1 MKNSLFI
8 ISKLCMLA
16 FILLLAQGCQEDY
29 EMIDPP
35 MMTDYDDDLDEEVI
49 MQKGLESYFVTQ
61 FGEGEMDGSSW
72 EQALDVAGFRK
83 LLSGSVDLSKSTI
96 YMSQG
101 KYVMS
106 EESGLGVIVRKNV
119 KAIKGGY
126 SQFSEGTDVSARD
139 IDAYVT
145 VISGDVNGNKQ
156 ADAGDCGLLLVKK
169 GHIAIEGVTFQYGYV
184 SEADASTTE
193 CGSGIYVSGGAG
205 DTSIELTDCVI
216 RDCTS
221 AVTTSAKQGGPAV
234 FVLSGQVRLNK
245 VSLLDNT
252 AVCFLFS
259 LSGQVRLNKVNL
271 LDNKAVGRGGAVRCS
286 SKTAVV
292 FMNGCLLKGNS
303 HNGSWGNGIQMSEGH
318 ICINNTTLID
328 NMGTGAALNGGGSIL
343 LTNNTIIGNASD
355 THGAVRCETGAGG
368 DTKFINNLL
377 ISENPSAPSFNL
389 NGSNFEAFSK
399 GYNVYQRVTGIT
411 MSASDTAYP
420 NPVNGT
426 LNEKGVYV
434 WDLNQIGS
442 VKGYATKQAVIEVAK
457 SFNPVASPIAD
468 LGEVFV
474 EWIGEDAF
482 GIDQRG
488 VTRNANKMQAGAYDA
503 VLTN

>member
-1 MKNSLFI
+1 MKNRLFI
-8 ISKLCMLA
+8 ISKICMLA
-16 FILLLAQGCQEDY
+16 CMILLAQGCQEDY

-72 EQALDVAGFRK
+72 EQALDAAGFRK
-83 LLSGSVDLSKSTI
+83 LLSGSIDLSKSTI

-101 KYVMS
+101 KYIMS
-106 EESGLGVIVRKNV
+106 EESGLGVIVRKDV

-184 SEADASTTE
+184 SEADASATE
-193 CGSGIYVSGGAG
+193 CGSGIYVSGSAS

-216 RDCTS
+216 RDCKS
-221 AVTTSAKQGGPAV
+221 GVTTSAKQGGPAV

-252 AVCFLFS
+252 A
-259 LSGQVRLNKVNL
+259 
-271 LDNKAVGRGGAVRCS
+271 AGRGGAVRCS

-318 ICINNTTLID
+318 ICINNTTLIE

-343 LTNNTIIGNASD
+343 LTNNTIIGNANDS
-355 THGAVRCETGAGG
+355 HGAVRCETGVGG

-420 NPVNGT
+420 NQVNGA
-426 LNEKGVYV
+426 LNEEGVYV

-442 VKGYATKQAVIEVAK
+442 VKGYATRQAVIEVAK
-457 SFNPVASPIAD
+457 SFNPVASPITN

-503 VLTN
+503 VLAN

>member
-1 MKNSLFI
+1 MKNRLFI

-16 FILLLAQGCQEDY
+16 FMILLAQGCQEDY

-72 EQALDVAGFRK
+72 EQALDAAGFRK
-83 LLSGSVDLSKSTI
+83 LLSGSIDLSKSTI

-101 KYVMS
+101 KYIMS
-106 EESGLGVIVRKNV
+106 EESGLGVIVRKDV

-216 RDCTS
+216 RDCKS
-221 AVTTSAKQGGPAV
+221 GVTTSAKQGGPAV

-252 AVCFLFS
+252 A
-259 LSGQVRLNKVNL
+259 
-271 LDNKAVGRGGAVRCS
+271 AGRGGAVRCS

-318 ICINNTTLID
+318 ICINNTTLIE

-343 LTNNTIIGNASD
+343 LTNNTII
-355 THGAVRCETGAGG
+355 
-368 DTKFINNLL
+368 
-377 ISENPSAPSFNL
+377 
-389 NGSNFEAFSK
+389 
-399 GYNVYQRVTGIT
+399 
-411 MSASDTAYP
+411 
-420 NPVNGT
+420 
-426 LNEKGVYV
+426 
-434 WDLNQIGS
+434 
-442 VKGYATKQAVIEVAK
+442 
-457 SFNPVASPIAD
+457 
-468 LGEVFV
+468 
-474 EWIGEDAF
+474 
-482 GIDQRG
+482 
-488 VTRNANKMQAGAYDA
+488 
-503 VLTN
+503 

>member
-1 MKNSLFI
+1 MPVYRLGELF
-8 ISKLCMLA
+8 CGPGGLA
-16 FILLLAQGCQEDY
+16 YGATHADIGLDNYKIEHAWAN
-29 EMIDPP
+29 
-35 MMTDYDDDLDEEVI
+35 DYDSDTCRTYTENI
-49 MQKGLESYFVTQ
+49 C
-61 FGEGEMDGSSW
+61 
-72 EQALDVAGFRK
+72 RK
-83 LLSGSVDLSKSTI
+83 HP
-96 YMSQG
+96 
-101 KYVMS
+101 
-106 EESGLGVIVRKNV
+106 E
-119 KAIKGGY
+119 
-126 SQFSEGTDVSARD
+126 
-139 IDAYVT
+139 T

-169 GHIAIEGVTFQYGYV
+169 GHITIEGVTFQYGYV

-221 AVTTSAKQGGPAV
+221 GVTTSAKQGGPAV
-234 FVLSGQVRLNK
+234 FVLSGQVRLN
-245 VSLLDNT
+245 N
-252 AVCFLFS
+252 
-259 LSGQVRLNKVNL
+259 VNL
-271 LDNKAVGRGGAVRCS
+271 LDNTAVGRGGAVRCN

-343 LTNNTIIGNASD
+343 LTNNTIIGNTSD
-355 THGAVRCETGAGG
+355 SHGAVRCETGVGG

-377 ISENPSAPSFNL
+377 LSENPSAPSFNL

-426 LNEKGVYV
+426 LDEKGVYV

-457 SFNPVASPIAD
+457 SFNPVASPIAN

-474 EWIGEDAF
+474 EWVGEDAF
-482 GIDQRG
+482 GIDQRE

>member
-1 MKNSLFI
+1 MRNSLFI

-72 EQALDVAGFRK
+72 EQALDAAGFRR

-139 IDAYVT
+139 IDAYMT

-156 ADAGDCGLLLVKK
+156 ADTGDCGLLLVKK
-169 GHIAIEGVTFQYGYV
+169 GIIAIEGVTFQYGYV
-184 SEADASTTE
+184 SEADAGTNE
-193 CGSGIYVSGGAG
+193 CGSGIYVSGSTA
-205 DTSIELTDCVI
+205 DTSLELTDCVI
-216 RDCTS
+216 RDCKST
-221 AVTTSAKQGGPAV
+221 VTTSAKQGGPAV
-234 FVLSGQVRLNK
+234 FVLSGQVRLNN
-245 VSLLDNT
+245 VWLLDNS
-252 AVCFLFS
+252 A
-259 LSGQVRLNKVNL
+259 
-271 LDNKAVGRGGAVRCS
+271 AGRGGAVRCG

-303 HNGSWGNGIQMSEGH
+303 HSGSWGNGIQMSEGH

-328 NMGTGAALNGGGSIL
+328 NMGTGAALNGGGSML
-343 LTNNTIIGNASD
+343 LTNNTIIGNANDS
-355 THGAVRCETGAGG
+355 HGAVRCETGIGS

-377 ISENPSAPSFNL
+377 IAENPSAPSFNL
-389 NGSNFEAFSK
+389 NGNNKEAFSE
-399 GYNVYQRVTGIT
+399 GYNVYQRVTGIS
-411 MSASDTAYP
+411 MSPFDTAYP
-420 NPVNGT
+420 HPVNGA
-426 LNEKGVYV
+426 LNEEGVYE
-434 WDLNQIGS
+434 WNISQIGS
-442 VKGYATKQAVIEVAK
+442 VNGYATKQAVLEVAK
-457 SFNPVASPIAD
+457 SFNPVDSPVD
-468 LGEVFV
+468 NLGEMFV
-474 EWIGEDAF
+474 EWTGEDAF
-482 GIDQRG
+482 GVDQRG
-488 VTRNANKMQAGAYDA
+488 AIRNANKMQPGAYDA
-503 VLTN
+503 VLAN

>member
-1 MKNSLFI
+1 MKNRLFI
-8 ISKLCMLA
+8 ISKICMLA
-16 FILLLAQGCQEDY
+16 FMILLAQCQEGY
-29 EMIDPP
+29 EIDRLI
-35 MMTDYDDDLDEEVI
+35 DDLDEEMI
-49 MQKGLESYFVTQ
+49 MEKGLASYFVTQ

-72 EQALDVAGFRK
+72 EQALDVAAFRK
-83 LLSGSVDLSKSTI
+83 LLSGSVDLSESTI

-101 KYVMS
+101 EYVMS
-106 EESGLGVIVRKNV
+106 EKSGLGVIVRKNI

-126 SQFSEGTDVSARD
+126 AQFSKGTDVSARD

-184 SEADASTTE
+184 SEADASATE
-193 CGSGIYVSGGAG
+193 CGSGIYVSGSAS

-216 RDCTS
+216 RDCKS
-221 AVTTSAKQGGPAV
+221 GVTTSAKQGGPAV

-252 AVCFLFS
+252 A
-259 LSGQVRLNKVNL
+259 
-271 LDNKAVGRGGAVRCS
+271 AGRGGAVRCS

-318 ICINNTTLID
+318 ICINNTTLIE

-343 LTNNTIIGNASD
+343 LTNNTIIGNANDS
-355 THGAVRCETGAGG
+355 HGAVRCETGVGG

-420 NPVNGT
+420 NQVNGA
-426 LNEKGVYV
+426 LNEEGVYV

-442 VKGYATKQAVIEVAK
+442 VKGYATRQAVIEVAK
-457 SFNPVASPIAD
+457 SFNPVASPITN
-468 LGEVFV
+468 LGEAFV

-503 VLTN
+503 VLAN

>member
-1 MKNSLFI
+1 MCS
-8 ISKLCMLA
+8 
-16 FILLLAQGCQEDY
+16 
-29 EMIDPP
+29 
-35 MMTDYDDDLDEEVI
+35 
-49 MQKGLESYFVTQ
+49 
-61 FGEGEMDGSSW
+61 
-72 EQALDVAGFRK
+72 DVAGRISESDGRGGGRK
-83 LLSGSVDLSKSTI
+83 ASPAGRKPLAEF
-96 YMSQG
+96 
-101 KYVMS
+101 YV
-106 EESGLGVIVRKNV
+106 
-119 KAIKGGY
+119 
-126 SQFSEGTDVSARD
+126 
-139 IDAYVT
+139 DAYVT

-216 RDCTS
+216 RDCKS
-221 AVTTSAKQGGPAV
+221 GVTTSAKQGGPAV
-234 FVLSGQVRLNK
+234 FV
-245 VSLLDNT
+245 
-252 AVCFLFS
+252 

-355 THGAVRCETGAGG
+355 SHGAVRCETGAGG

>member
-1 MKNSLFI
+1 MKNRLFI
-8 ISKLCMLA
+8 ISKICMLA
-16 FILLLAQGCQEDY
+16 FMILLAQGCQEDY

-72 EQALDVAGFRK
+72 EQALDAAGFRK
-83 LLSGSVDLSKSTI
+83 LLSGSIDLSKSTI

-101 KYVMS
+101 KYIMS
-106 EESGLGVIVRKNV
+106 EESGLGVIVRKDV

-184 SEADASTTE
+184 SEADASATE
-193 CGSGIYVSGGAG
+193 CGSGIYVSGSAS

-216 RDCTS
+216 RDCKS
-221 AVTTSAKQGGPAV
+221 GVTTSAKQGGPAV
-234 FVLSGQVRLNK
+234 FVLSGQVR
-245 VSLLDNT
+245 
-252 AVCFLFS
+252 
-259 LSGQVRLNKVNL
+259 
-271 LDNKAVGRGGAVRCS
+271 

-318 ICINNTTLID
+318 ICINNTTLIE

-343 LTNNTIIGNASD
+343 LTNNTIIGNANDS
-355 THGAVRCETGAGG
+355 HGAVRCETGVGG

-420 NPVNGT
+420 NQVNGA
-426 LNEKGVYV
+426 LNEEGVYV

-442 VKGYATKQAVIEVAK
+442 VKGYATRQAVIEVAK
-457 SFNPVASPIAD
+457 SFNPVASPITN
-468 LGEVFV
+468 LGEAFV

-503 VLTN
+503 VLAN

>member
-1 MKNSLFI
+1 M
-8 ISKLCMLA
+8 
-16 FILLLAQGCQEDY
+16 
-29 EMIDPP
+29 
-35 MMTDYDDDLDEEVI
+35 
-49 MQKGLESYFVTQ
+49 
-61 FGEGEMDGSSW
+61 
-72 EQALDVAGFRK
+72 
-83 LLSGSVDLSKSTI
+83 SGS
-96 YMSQG
+96 
-101 KYVMS
+101 
-106 EESGLGVIVRKNV
+106 
-119 KAIKGGY
+119 
-126 SQFSEGTDVSARD
+126 
-139 IDAYVT
+139 
-145 VISGDVNGNKQ
+145 
-156 ADAGDCGLLLVKK
+156 
-169 GHIAIEGVTFQYGYV
+169 
-184 SEADASTTE
+184 AS
-193 CGSGIYVSGGAG
+193 

-216 RDCTS
+216 RDCKS
-221 AVTTSAKQGGPAV
+221 GVTTSAKQGGPAV

-252 AVCFLFS
+252 A
-259 LSGQVRLNKVNL
+259 
-271 LDNKAVGRGGAVRCS
+271 AGRGGAVRCS

-318 ICINNTTLID
+318 ICINNTTLIE

-343 LTNNTIIGNASD
+343 LTNNTIIGNANDS
-355 THGAVRCETGAGG
+355 HGAVRCETGVGG

-420 NPVNGT
+420 NQVNGA
-426 LNEKGVYV
+426 LNEEGVYV

-442 VKGYATKQAVIEVAK
+442 VKGYATRQAVIEVAK
-457 SFNPVASPIAD
+457 SFNPVASPITN
-468 LGEVFV
+468 LGEAFV

-503 VLTN
+503 VLAN

>member
-1 MKNSLFI
+1 
-8 ISKLCMLA
+8 
-16 FILLLAQGCQEDY
+16 
-29 EMIDPP
+29 
-35 MMTDYDDDLDEEVI
+35 

-83 LLSGSVDLSKSTI
+83 LLSGSIDLSKSTI

-101 KYVMS
+101 KYIMS
-106 EESGLGVIVRKNV
+106 EESGLGVIVRKDV

-169 GHIAIEGVTFQYGYV
+169 GHIAIEGVTFQYG
-184 SEADASTTE
+184 
-193 CGSGIYVSGGAG
+193 SGIYVSGSAS

-216 RDCTS
+216 RDCKS
-221 AVTTSAKQGGPAV
+221 GVTTSAKQGGPAV

-252 AVCFLFS
+252 A
-259 LSGQVRLNKVNL
+259 
-271 LDNKAVGRGGAVRCS
+271 AGRGGAVRCS

-318 ICINNTTLID
+318 ICINNTTLIE

-343 LTNNTIIGNASD
+343 LTNNTIIGNANDS
-355 THGAVRCETGAGG
+355 HGAVRCETGVGG

-420 NPVNGT
+420 NQVNGA
-426 LNEKGVYV
+426 LNEEGVYV

-442 VKGYATKQAVIEVAK
+442 VKGYATRQAVIEVAK
-457 SFNPVASPIAD
+457 SFNPVASPITN

-488 VTRNANKMQAGAYDA
+488 VTRNTNKMQAGAYDA
-503 VLTN
+503 VLAN

>member
-8 ISKLCMLA
+8 MSKLCLMA
-16 FILLLAQGCQEDY
+16 FVILLTQGCREKY

-61 FGEGEMDGSSW
+61 FGEGEMNGGSW
-72 EQALDVAGFRK
+72 EHALDAAGFRK
-83 LLSGSVDLSKSTI
+83 LLNGAVDLSKSTI

-106 EESGLGVIVRKNV
+106 EESGLGVIIRKSV

-139 IDAYVT
+139 IDTYVT

-156 ADAGDCGLLLVKK
+156 ADAGDCSLLLVKK

-184 SEADASTTE
+184 SEADAAATE
-193 CGSGIYVSGGAG
+193 CGSGIYVSGSAA
-205 DTSIELTDCVI
+205 DTSLELTDCVI
-216 RDCTS
+216 RDCKS
-221 AVTTSAKQGGPAV
+221 EITTSAKQGGPAV
-234 FVLSGQVRLNK
+234 FVLSGQAWLNR
-245 VSLLDNT
+245 VSLLDNM
-252 AVCFLFS
+252 
-259 LSGQVRLNKVNL
+259 
-271 LDNKAVGRGGAVRCS
+271 AVGRGGAVRCT

-292 FMNGCLLKGNS
+292 LMNGCLLTGNS

-318 ICINNTTLID
+318 ICINNTTLIR
-328 NMGTGAALNGGGSIL
+328 NRGTGAALNGGGSML
-343 LTNNTIIGNASD
+343 LTNTTIVGNASD
-355 THGAVRCETGAGG
+355 SHGAVRCETGIGG

-377 ISENPSAPSFNL
+377 ISENSSAPSFNL
-389 NGSNFEAFSK
+389 NGSNLEAFSK
-399 GYNVYQRVTGIT
+399 GYNVYQRVTGIK
-411 MSASDTAYP
+411 MDASDTAYP
-420 NPVNGT
+420 HPVNGRLT
-426 LNEKGVYV
+426 EERVYE
-434 WDLNQIGS
+434 WNLNQLGS
-442 VKGYATKQAVIEVAK
+442 VKGYATKQAVIEVAR
-457 SFNPVASPIAD
+457 SFNPVASPVAN
-468 LGEVFV
+468 LGKVFV

-482 GIDQRG
+482 GVDQRG
-488 VTRNANKMQAGAYDA
+488 VTRNAQKMQAGAYDA

>member
-16 FILLLAQGCQEDY
+16 FMILLAQGCQEDY

-72 EQALDVAGFRK
+72 EQALDAAGFRK
-83 LLSGSVDLSKSTI
+83 LLSGSIDLSKSTI

-101 KYVMS
+101 KYIMS
-106 EESGLGVIVRKNV
+106 EESGLGVIVRKDV

-184 SEADASTTE
+184 SEADASATE
-193 CGSGIYVSGGAG
+193 CGSGIYVSGSAS

-216 RDCTS
+216 RDCKS
-221 AVTTSAKQGGPAV
+221 GVTTSAKQGGPAV

-252 AVCFLFS
+252 A
-259 LSGQVRLNKVNL
+259 
-271 LDNKAVGRGGAVRCS
+271 AGRGGAVRC

-318 ICINNTTLID
+318 ICINNTTLIE

-343 LTNNTIIGNASD
+343 LTNNTIIGNANDS
-355 THGAVRCETGAGG
+355 HGAVRCETGVGG

-420 NPVNGT
+420 NQVNGA
-426 LNEKGVYV
+426 LNEEGVYV

-442 VKGYATKQAVIEVAK
+442 VKGYATRQAVIEVAK
-457 SFNPVASPIAD
+457 SFNPVASPITN

-503 VLTN
+503 VLAN

>member
-16 FILLLAQGCQEDY
+16 FIILLAQGCQEDY

-61 FGEGEMDGSSW
+61 FGEGGMDGSSW
-72 EQALDVAGFRK
+72 EQALDAAGFRK

-106 EESGLGVIVRKNV
+106 EESGLGVIIRKNV

-156 ADAGDCGLLLVKK
+156 ADAGDCSLLLVKK
-169 GHIAIEGVTFQYGYV
+169 GIIGIEGVTFQYGYV
-184 SEADASTTE
+184 SEADASATE
-193 CGSGIYVSGGAG
+193 CGSGIYVSGSAG
-205 DTSIELTDCVI
+205 DTSLELTDCVI
-216 RDCTS
+216 RDCKS

-234 FVLSGQVRLNK
+234 FVLSGQVRLDN
-245 VSLLDNT
+245 VRLLDNT
-252 AVCFLFS
+252 
-259 LSGQVRLNKVNL
+259 
-271 LDNKAVGRGGAVRCS
+271 AVGRGGAVRCS
-286 SKTAVV
+286 GKTAVV

-303 HNGSWGNGIQMSEGH
+303 HTGSWGNGIQMSEGH
-318 ICINNTTLID
+318 ICMNNTTLID
-328 NMGTGAALNGGGSIL
+328 NMGTGAALNGGGSML
-343 LTNNTIIGNASD
+343 LINSTIIGNASD
-355 THGAVRCETGAGG
+355 SHGAVRCETGAGG

-377 ISENPSAPSFNL
+377 IAENPTAPSFNL
-389 NGSNFEAFSK
+389 NGSSYEAFSK

-411 MSASDTAYP
+411 MSTLDTAYP
-420 NPVNGT
+420 NALSGA
-426 LNEKGVYV
+426 LNEDGVYE
-434 WDLNQIGS
+434 WNLSQIGA
-442 VKGYATKQAVIEVAK
+442 VKGYATKQAIVEVAK
-457 SFNPVASPIAD
+457 SFNPVASPIVN

-474 EWIGEDAF
+474 EWTGEDAF

-488 VTRNANKMQAGAYDA
+488 VARNADKMQAGAYDA